1 MDAQLLPQGPQA
13 PVDQLLVH
21 RRLPVNQQIIRAA
34 WIYDLRGRL
43 TTETKTIAGTAYST
57 QWTYNSADQAVN
69 MIYPDG
75 EVVTT
80 AYNPLMQPISL
91 SNYVSGTEYDVSGR
105 ITSRTLGNGL
115 TSAFTYNPWTASA
128 GRLNRIVTGTLQDLV
143 YTYDAVGNILG
154 ITDARG
160 GETQSY
166 TYDGLDRLTEWKM
179 NGVTQEDYGYDPVT
193 GNLSASG
200 GAALSY
206 GDPSHDH
213 AVTGMGGNAYTYDAN
228 GNQVTRTVAGVTYTL
243 GYDADTQQGG
253 CRQPHGE
260 CER

>member
-1 MDAQLLPQGPQA
+1 M
-13 PVDQLLVH
+13 
-21 RRLPVNQQIIRAA
+21 
-34 WIYDLRGRL
+34 
-43 TTETKTIAGTAYST
+43 T
-57 QWTYNSADQAVN
+57 
-69 MIYPDG
+69 YPDG
-75 EVVTT
+75 EEVIT
-80 AYNPLMQPISL
+80 AYNNLMQPRSL
-91 SNYVSGTEYDVSGR
+91 SNYVSDADYDASGR
-105 ITSRTLGNGL
+105 ITSRALGNGL
-115 TSAFTYNPWTASA
+115 TNAFTYNPWTVSG
-128 GRLNRIVTGTLQDLV
+128 GRLKKMETGTLQDLA

-154 ITDARG
+154 ITDALG

-166 TYDGLDRLTEWKM
+166 TYDGLERLMQWKM
-179 NGVTQEDYGYDPVT
+179 NGVTQEDYGYDAVT

-213 AVTGMGGNAYTYDAN
+213 AVTTMGGNTYGYDAN